1 METFTPAK
9 WTLDGT
15 AYIACNCDYGCPCN
29 FNALPTKGHCEG
41 GWTWRVKSGA
51 VDDVSLDGL
60 CFSVFVKWPGA
71 IHHGNGEGVI
81 LVDKRA
87 TDAQRNAIAA
97 LVGGKCGGPWGVL
110 AWTWPKVHGP
120 RAVQYEID
128 GEGVQT
134 KIRAGDSLLLEY
146 TTIKNPVSG
155 AECHPGIVLPEG
167 LILKRADC
175 GASNVFKV
183 SDGIELDHSGQYT
196 AVGDF
201 HYSWP

>member
-1 METFTPAK
+1 LGTLTPSK

-29 FNALPTKGHCEG
+29 FNALPSKGHCEG

-81 LVDKRA
+81 LVDARA
-87 TDAQRNAIAA
+87 SDAQRDAIAA

-110 AWTWPKVHGP
+110 AWTWPNVHGP
-120 RAVQYEID
+120 RLVQYEID
-128 GEGVQT
+128 GDGLHT
-134 KIRAGDSLLLEY
+134 KIRAGDSLELNY
-146 TTIKNPVSG
+146 SPIKNPVSG
-155 AECHPGIVLPEG
+155 VECHPAVVLPEG
-167 LILKRADC
+167 IIVKHADC
-175 GASNVFKV
+175 GTSSVFTLKDAI
-183 SDGIELDHSGQYT
+183 SLDHTGQYT